1 MKIYSFVPSPKW
13 EMINCVDCMLE
24 QLNIVSNT
32 GTCVSVKTI
41 KYNFQETYVL
51 KTEKCSFLFEGIF
64 C

>member
-13 EMINCVDCMLE
+13 VMINCVDCMLE
-24 QLNIVSNT
+24 QLNIVPMLVLKQFNT
-32 GTCVSVKTI
+32 IFK
-41 KYNFQETYVL
+41 KHVL